1 MAMIASRSATAAI
14 RHFWAGDTFQAD
26 IARRGDRLEQRLE
39 RMADKHGLSTR
50 GRGMMRGI
58 DVGSG
63 EAASAITQACFAQG
77 LIIET
82 SGGHDEIVKVLAPLV
97 IDDALLD
104 AGLDILERAVAAEMS
119 PALGV
124 AA

>member
-1 MAMIASRSATAAI
+1 MAAA
-14 RHFWAGDTFQAD
+14 
-26 IARRGDRLEQRLE
+26 
-39 RMADKHGLSTR
+39 HGLSTR

-63 EAASAITQACFAQG
+63 EAAAAITAACFAKG

-82 SGGHDEIVKVLAPLV
+82 SGPHDEIVKVLAPLV
-97 IDDALLD
+97 IEDALLE
-104 AGLDILERAVAAEMS
+104 AGLDIVEEAVRAQFTRK
-119 PALGV
+119 LGV